1 MNGDLR
7 KKLPKLKKIVDT
19 SVVSDKA
26 IAIQANNLTK
36 SFGAVKAIDRV
47 SFEVQSGQ
55 IVGFLGP
62 NGAGKSTTM
71 RILCG
76 LLEATSGVASING
89 ISIASQPTET
99 KRLIGYM
106 PERNPLP
113 EDMRVIEYLRYRAH
127 LKEIPRKNIK
137 QAVEEAM
144 QLCDLNRKASRRII
158 GTLSKGY
165 RQRVGIADAVLG
177 NPEIIIMDEPTIGL
191 DPHQILGIR
200 RLINSLRGKMTVMI
214 SSHILPEIEMCCD
227 RVIIIN
233 HGRIVAHGSSA
244 SLRKEFIPRTT
255 YRIAVKATSAEMES
269 ILGGMQETLSLVSEQ
284 DTDDGYRL
292 YFIET
297 TEDTEIAEFL
307 LSKLNERNC
316 SIREIARLEPNLE
329 DIFMAATKRSWDQE
343 QPGRTS
349 NTEH

>member
-1 MNGDLR
+1 M
-7 KKLPKLKKIVDT
+7 PSTTAVHEET
-19 SVVSDKA
+19 TA
-26 IAIQANNLTK
+26 IRVTDLTK
-36 SFGAVKAIDRV
+36 SFGTLKAIDRV
-47 SFEVQSGQ
+47 TFEVAKGQ

-71 RILCG
+71 RIICG
-76 LLEATSGVASING
+76 LLEASSGVATISG
-89 ISIASQPTET
+89 ISVANHPAES
-99 KRLIGYM
+99 KRRIGYM

-113 EDMRVIEYLRYRAH
+113 EDMRVVEYLRYRAR
-127 LKEIPRKNIK
+127 LKEIPRKAIK
-137 QAVEEAM
+137 SAVEEAM

-158 GTLSKGY
+158 GTLSKGF

-200 RLINSLRGKMTVMI
+200 RLINNLRGKMTVMI

-244 SLRKEFIPRTT
+244 SLRKEFIPQTT
-255 YRIAVKATSAEMES
+255 YRIAVKATSEEMKS
-269 ILGGMQETLSLVSEQ
+269 ILGGMQDTLSLVSEQ
-284 DTDDGYRL
+284 DAEAGYRL

-297 TEDTEIAEFL
+297 ADNTEIAEFL
-307 LSKLNERNC
+307 IPKLTERNC
-316 SIREIARLEPNLE
+316 PIREIARLEPNLE
-329 DIFMAATKRSWDQE
+329 DIFMAATKRSWDQA
-343 QPGRTS
+343 QPQAKTRKK
-349 NTEH
+349 